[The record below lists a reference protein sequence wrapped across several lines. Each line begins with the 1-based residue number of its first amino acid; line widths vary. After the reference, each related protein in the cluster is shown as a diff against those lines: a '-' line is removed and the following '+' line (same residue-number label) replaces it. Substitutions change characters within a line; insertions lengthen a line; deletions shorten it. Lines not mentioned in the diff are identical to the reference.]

1 MMKKVQL
8 GQHLIGVPDTPAY
21 LIAEIGG
28 NFTTL
33 DEACRLI
40 DLVADSGCQSVKLQT
55 FRAETLTSRKAMFDM
70 ENTGI
75 ASQWDHFRKFEVAED
90 LHRDIFAYA
99 AERGLFVFSTPSHQ
113 SDVDMLEALGVGAHK
128 IGSDDAVNI
137 PLLRHVART
146 GKPVLMSTGMCTLSE
161 VRRSVDAILEE
172 GNDQLVLFHCTTNYP
187 THPEAVNL
195 RAMLT
200 LQAEF
205 GLPVGYSDH
214 TLGIDVCYAAA
225 VLGAPILEF
234 HFTHDKNADGPD
246 HMLSKTPEEV
256 SELKR
261 KIDLLPVLLGDGVKR
276 PMPSEMVTRRNNR
289 KSLVLTADIRQGD
302 KISPHNIDIKRP
314 GQGIA
319 CEHYWT
325 VMGKTASRDL
335 TADDVLSW
343 DDLT

>member
-1 MMKKVQL
+1 MKTVQL
-8 GQHLIGVPDTPAY
+8 GAHRIGAADPVY

-28 NFTTL
+28 NFTTF
-33 DEACRLI
+33 DQARHLI
-40 DLVADSGCQSVKLQT
+40 DLVADSGCQAIKLQT
-55 FRAETLTSRKAMFDM
+55 FRARTLTSRKAMFDM
-70 ENTGI
+70 ENTGV
-75 ASQWDHFRKFEVAED
+75 ASQWEHFRKFEVAED
-90 LHRDIFAYA
+90 LHRDILAHA
-99 AERGLFVFSTPSHQ
+99 AQRGLFAFSTPSHQ

-137 PLLRHVART
+137 PLLKHVART
-146 GKPVLMSTGMCTLSE
+146 GKPVLLSTGMCTLSE

-187 THPEAVNL
+187 THPESVNL
-195 RAMLT
+195 RAMVT
-200 LQAEF
+200 MQAEF

-225 VLGAPILEF
+225 VLGAPVLEF

-246 HMLSKTPEEV
+246 HMLSKTPDEV
-256 SELKR
+256 EALKR
-261 KIDLLPVLLGDGVKR
+261 KVQTLPVLLGDGVKR
-276 PMPSEMVTRRNNR
+276 PMASEMVTRRNNR
-289 KSLVLTADIRQGD
+289 KSLVLTADVAKGA
-302 KISPHNIDIKRP
+302 KISPANVDIKRP
-314 GQGIA
+314 GHGIG

-335 TADDVLSW
+335 RADDVLGW